1 MRSNLR
7 RTSGPRSPVSMTGG
21 AVEDDELS
29 RKLARR
35 RTWEPE
41 EDTATELS
49 ENASNIGNAS
59 VIQDGNMMT
68 ASVRVESDLDKKR
81 KQGWRKE

>member
-1 MRSNLR
+1 MQSNLR
-7 RTSGPRSPVSMTGG
+7 RTTGPRSPVSMTGG
-21 AVEDDELS
+21 AVGDDELS

-41 EDTATELS
+41 EDTATQPS
-49 ENASNIGNAS
+49 ESASNIGDAS
-59 VIQDGNMMT
+59 TVQDGNIMT
-68 ASVRVESDLDKKR
+68 TSVRLESDLDRKR